1 MFNNPV
7 HISGSIEEWMQ
18 RILDEMKATMATLLE
33 NAFIDKKVLKT
44 LEWVPK
50 WQGQLL
56 ITSGALVY
64 TKRCER
70 ALLAIKS
77 GRDKN
82 ALRGVRK
89 KYISFLRRLTEMVRS
104 EDIDAT
110 NRSKAVALITMEIHN
125 RDVIEKMIRFPCL
138 DPNDFVWS
146 SQLRFYLNAGLCEVH
161 QNNYSFKFGYEYQGN
176 NGRLVIT
183 PLTDRCVL
191 TLLTALSLHRG
202 GNPLGPAGTGKTETV
217 RNYY

>member
-1 MFNNPV
+1 M
-7 HISGSIEEWMQ
+7 
-18 RILDEMKATMATLLE
+18 MKLLE
-33 NAFIDKKVLKT
+33 NAFIDKKVLKP

-56 ITSGALVY
+56 IASGSLAY

-70 ALLAIKS
+70 ALFAIKS

-82 ALRGVRK
+82 ALRVVKK
-89 KYISFLRRLTEMVRS
+89 KYTSFLRRLTEMVRS

-110 NRSKAVALITMEIHN
+110 NRCKVVALITTEIHN
-125 RDVIEKMIRFPCL
+125 RDVIEKMLRFSCQ
-138 DPNDFVWS
+138 DQSDFIWS
-146 SQLRFYLNAGLCEVH
+146 SQLRFYLNEGFCEIH
-161 QNNYSFKFGYEYQGN
+161 QSNYSLKFGYEYQGN

-217 RNYY
+217 RIHFF